1 MRGLAAFGVG
11 IFAGC
16 TMCWLAGDVV
26 VAQPWLAPLPFIVM
40 VGVCVVGALLL
51 RRR

>member
-16 TMCWLAGDVV
+16 TTCWLAGD
-26 VAQPWLAPLPFIVM
+26 AARPWLAPLPFIVM
-40 VGVCVVGALLL
+40 VGVCIVGALLL